1 MPVSQQA
8 KMTVERKKN
17 RRLRLES
24 SAKGKMGQM
33 ETKQEAGK
41 VRKGGKWGWFEQEDV
56 WGKQNVSCLLSKDE
70 TDQMGRG

>member
-41 VRKGGKWGWFEQEDV
+41 VRKGGQWSWFE
-56 WGKQNVSCLLSKDE
+56 
-70 TDQMGRG
+70 